1 MSPGRVFLGCVCVAY
16 VEFFFF
22 YKKYRAEF
30 RGCER
35 AVQHLYAVVCM
46 WPAKHRLCS
55 EVMFC
60 FHEVQT
66 WHLTRQNVTTDS
78 TIQNKS
84 SSFTVCV
91 CACVCVCLLLQRS
104 GEAVPMGVRAHPS
117 RWHWWSPPKRIVRT
131 VVVGLCF
138 RSLLHVLTLP
148 PATRRAPMVMTGWK
162 RGTPRWHS
170 LPIPFLLRVPPN
182 VRK

>member
-1 MSPGRVFLGCVCVAY
+1 MCCLRRVFFC
-16 VEFFFF
+16 
-22 YKKYRAEF
+22 KKYRAEF

-35 AVQHLYAVVCM
+35 TVQHLYAVVCM

-104 GEAVPMGVRAHPS
+104 GEAVPMGGRAHPS
-117 RWHWWSPPKRIVRT
+117 WWHWWSPPKRIVRT
-131 VVVGLCF
+131 VVVGPCF

-148 PATRRAPMVMTGWK
+148 PATRRAPMAMTGWK
-162 RGTPRWHS
+162 RGTPGWHS